1 MKQTELVVQQPAL
14 QTKRLVTVPLLSA
27 VAFILMYMEFPVPLI
42 PAFLKLDLSTLP
54 ALIGGLMF
62 GPAVGIMI
70 ELIKNLLHLLL
81 KNTDGMLIGEIA
93 NFIAGSCFVYGAVLM
108 QKVRQGK
115 AGLLMGLALGTI
127 IMTVVMAVA
136 NVYVLFPAYAV
147 VYQMSVEDLLRSFG
161 LDSLWSLVMYAIT
174 PFNIIKGV
182 VVSLIAYP
190 IYVKLAPRLGLR
202 R

>member
-1 MKQTELVVQQPAL
+1 MKQSELLATPAV

-27 VAFILMYMEFPVPLI
+27 IAFILMYMEFQLPLF

-54 ALIGGLMF
+54 SLIGGLMF
-62 GPAVGIMI
+62 GPAAGIMI

-81 KNTDGMLIGEIA
+81 KNTDGLLVGEIA
-93 NFIAGSCFVYGAVLM
+93 NFIAGASFIYTAILVQRLR
-108 QKVRQGK
+108 KGK
-115 AGLLMGLALGTI
+115 AGLTMGLLVG
-127 IMTVVMAVA
+127 TVVMTVIMSVA

-147 VYQMSVEDLLRSFG
+147 LYQMSIENLLASFQ
-161 LDSLWSLVMYAIT
+161 LDSLWSLVIYVIA
-174 PFNIIKGV
+174 PFNVIKGV
-182 VVSLIAYP
+182 VVSLAAYP